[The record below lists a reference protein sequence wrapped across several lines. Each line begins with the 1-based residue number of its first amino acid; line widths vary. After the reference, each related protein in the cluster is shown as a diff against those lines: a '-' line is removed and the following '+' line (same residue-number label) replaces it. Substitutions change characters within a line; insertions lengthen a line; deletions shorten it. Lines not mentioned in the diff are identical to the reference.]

1 MNIDFS
7 FWLLVLTIASG
18 IITVI
23 DKYKYENKRLA
34 GANKQLK
41 VMLKKERKKFIYKSK
56 TLRPPFIADYSR
68 SLFSIFFIIFIFR
81 GFLIGNFFI
90 PSASMMPTLPIGSFI
105 LVNKSAYGIRNPITN
120 EMWISLGKPRRG
132 DIVVFKFPVN
142 PKIDFIK
149 RIIGLPGD
157 VISYKNKQL
166 SINGLIIKKTG
177 CKVHNVRHHSTDTV
191 SLTCYEYL
199 NDKLHETSIIST
211 QSSTDFME
219 LSVPKGMY
227 FVMGDNRDNSHDSR
241 YWGFVKDEE
250 IIGQAN
256 IIWFSWD
263 NLNYSVRWH
272 EIGKILS

>member
-18 IITVI
+18 IITII

-34 GANKQLK
+34 PAREQLE
-41 VMLKKERKKFIYKSK
+41 VMVKKDHKNFIYKNK
-56 TLRPPFIADYSR
+56 IFRPPFLADYSR

-120 EMWISLGKPRRG
+120 EMWISFGKPKRG

-149 RIIGLPGD
+149 RIIGLSGD

-166 SINGLIIKKTG
+166 SVNGIIIKKTG
-177 CKVHNVRHHSTDTV
+177 CKVHNVRHYNTDTV
-191 SLTCYEYL
+191 NLTCYEYL
-199 NDKLHETSIIST
+199 NDKLHETNIINT
-211 QSSTDFME
+211 QSSTDFIE
-219 LSVPKGMY
+219 LRVPKGMY

-263 NLNYSVRWH
+263 NLDYSVRWY